1 MKRVIIICEGP
12 TELEFC
18 REILQ
23 PYFLPKNIYIDSPL
37 IKASKGGIVK
47 WGTLKKEIQNY
58 LHQNAI
64 VTTLIDYYG
73 IPDSYNYP
81 AWIEAKEINDKY
93 QRMDFL
99 EQEMKNDIPDPLNQN
114 FIPYYQ
120 LHEFEGLLFNNI
132 ETFDDLFE
140 SSEII
145 DRENLE
151 RDIQDHPNPELIN
164 NNPNTSPSKRL
175 QNYIKGYQKTLYG
188 PMIAEHITLN
198 QIRQKCTRFNHWIAA
213 IENS

>member
-18 REILQ
+18 KSILE
-23 PYFLPKNIYIDSPL
+23 PYFLPKNIYINSPL

-99 EQEMKNDIPDPLNQN
+99 EQEMKNDIPHPLNQN

-132 ETFDDLFE
+132 ETFDALFE
-140 SSEII
+140 SSELI

-151 RDIQDHPNPELIN
+151 KDIQNHPNPELN
-164 NNPNTSPSKRL
+164 K
-175 QNYIKGYQKTLYG
+175 
-188 PMIAEHITLN
+188 
-198 QIRQKCTRFNHWIAA
+198 
-213 IENS
+213 